1 MKRMSGQQRSEKE
14 ENIEGL
20 NLTVENK
27 EKEDNMCNRQRMWKN
42 RKKERKG
49 GKQEELGGG

>member
-1 MKRMSGQQRSEKE
+1 MKRMSGKQRSEKE

>member
-1 MKRMSGQQRSEKE
+1 MKRMSRQERSKKE
-14 ENIEGL
+14 QNIEGL

-27 EKEDNMCNRQRMWKN
+27 EKENNMCNRQRMWKN

-49 GKQEELGGG
+49 GEQEELGGG

>member
-1 MKRMSGQQRSEKE
+1 MSRQERSKKE
-14 ENIEGL
+14 QNIEGL

-27 EKEDNMCNRQRMWKN
+27 EKENNMCNRQRMWKN

-49 GKQEELGGG
+49 GEQEELGGG

>member
-1 MKRMSGQQRSEKE
+1 MRALQSSKKE

-27 EKEDNMCNRQRMWKN
+27 EKKKEDNMCNRQRMWKN
-42 RKKERKG
+42 RKKEQKG
-49 GKQEELGGG
+49 GE

>member
-1 MKRMSGQQRSEKE
+1 MKRMSGQQRSKKE

-27 EKEDNMCNRQRMWKN
+27 EKEGIMCNRQRMWKH

-49 GKQEELGGG
+49 GEQEELGGG